1 MATKNLGRVGFVPKG
16 EYNPRATYNAF
27 DVVSWQG
34 STYVVRENGVTNVT
48 PGTDANK
55 YMVLVD
61 NSAKLTK
68 PASNGTAGQ
77 LLRTN
82 GDGTTEWVDQG
93 LPTREQ
99 TADAVAAW
107 LDEHPEATTTVQ
119 DGALTESKLAD
130 QLRRKVIKD
139 YVTPEMFGARGDC
152 VTDEYG
158 IYRSGTDDTAALRE
172 ALQYPNVRL
181 AAKKYYFTGTLS
193 VDGCSLSGSGMDQTY
208 LVTDVARQ
216 CAISIDGTVG
226 GVEGLTLECCGVEI
240 NGIEMDGGLAVKPG
254 QFARHVRVNR
264 AEGIGLYYK
273 NGWQS
278 EIHDIYTGNCLVGI
292 RFDGADVTAHDLNI
306 SGNPSRNDL
315 RQGLYINSGTVK
327 INNVKID
334 QYGCALDAPYYPL
347 YVLGQRNHLTNVE
360 VQECGTFGA
369 LIGGSYQHVSGLL
382 IDKIGGRTVSV
393 AGGHALRIGM
403 DLDHSVIDAVI
414 RNTIGTTDIVSVGNF
429 AHGSSFAP
437 DYYATP
443 AYCRDNVIHV
453 VSETECIFS
462 DIPPGDMFVLDYSLE
477 EWKALG
483 VVQNL
488 AADGSTSDFR
498 LAIKPATFPNIDF
511 TEIKCLAFELR
522 YLSAQA
528 LNTFSF
534 YGDNGSIITRRGQLI
549 FNAAN
554 LRYTAETA
562 IPSTGFS
569 VQVTAASGNTFKPTW
584 IRLYLYKRDGRKHY
598 RYYV

>member
-1 MATKNLGRVGFVPKG
+1 MSELTRVIRRTVSLDGLARPESLPGLAYQG
-16 EYNPRATYNAF
+16 EQNAHRF
-27 DVVSWQG
+27 IVRGVSNGEAVALAGDVLLRFLRSD
-34 STYVVRENGVTNVT
+34 GVTVDV
-48 PGTDANK
+48 PGAI
-55 YMVLVD
+55 
-61 NSAKLTK
+61 
-68 PASNGTAGQ
+68 
-77 LLRTN
+77 
-82 GDGTTEWVDQG
+82 E
-93 LPTREQ
+93 
-99 TADAVAAW
+99 
-107 LDEHPEATTTVQ
+107 
-119 DGALTESKLAD
+119 DGAAVVTLSGNCYQVMGRAELTLFVAD
-130 QLRRKVIKD
+130 DNASVAIYAANATVIHTSGAAEVPGGDTIGKG

-152 VTDEYG
+152 VTDAYG
-158 IYRSGTDDTAALRE
+158 MFVSGTDDTQALRAALE
-172 ALQYPNVRL
+172 YPNVRL

-193 VDGCSLSGSGMDQTY
+193 VDGCALSGSGIDQTY
-208 LVTDVARQ
+208 LVTDIPRQ

-226 GVEGLTLECCGVEI
+226 GIEGLTLECCGVEI

-254 QFARHVRVNR
+254 QFVRSVRVNR

-315 RQGLYINSGTVK
+315 KQGLYINAGTVK

-347 YVLGQRNHLTNVE
+347 YVLGQRNQLSNIE

-462 DIPPGDMFVLDYSLE
+462 DIPPGDIVVMDYSLE

-534 YGDNGSIITRRGQLI
+534 YGDNGSIVTRRGQLI

-554 LRYTAETA
+554 LRYTAETS
-562 IPSTGFS
+562 ISSTGFTL
-569 VQVTAASGNTFKPTW
+569 QVTATSGNTFKPTW